1 VSPRPAT
8 FLALAALATQMAGP
22 LAAQHLEVPATLGPE
37 EARAALER
45 SLDWLVEN
53 QNADGSWAV
62 GVLDGLLELGF
73 SIESFYAWQVAS
85 NALACLALR
94 EAPET
99 PARRA
104 ALEQGIA
111 WLEATRPPKRGNDW
125 DIDYVWGGLYG
136 FTALTE
142 LAADP
147 RFQQGEWPARL
158 ARAAQPFLAILQ
170 KNQIAEGGWGYY
182 DDPVYSQRPKWATSF
197 STALVL
203 PALKAGED
211 LGWVTDPAMR
221 ARATRYV
228 SRCALPSGAFAYD
241 LAIIPRVVGDSVNDV
256 KGSLSRIQVCHWALF
271 SVGEPKITLDRLRTG
286 LESFFEHHR
295 FLDVAFMDPVPHEA
309 YYQNSGYFYLFGH
322 YYAARVIELLPEAE
336 REGWHARL
344 RPHLVKVMRADG
356 SSTDFLTSGY
366 MKVAGTA
373 LSALA
378 LGLGLEPR
386 TESVEPVAP
395 EAPRR

>member
-1 VSPRPAT
+1 MSIRPASW
-8 FLALAALATQMAGP
+8 FVLLGLATP
-22 LAAQHLEVPATLGPE
+22 LGAQHLEVPATLGAE
-37 EARAALER
+37 EAREALGR
-45 SLDWLVEN
+45 SLEWLVTT
-53 QNADGSWAV
+53 QNPDGSWAV
-62 GVLDGLLELGF
+62 GVLDGMLELGF
-73 SIESFYAWQVAS
+73 SIESVYAWQVAS

-104 ALEQGIA
+104 ALERGIG

-142 LAADP
+142 IAADP

-158 ARAAQPFLAILQ
+158 ARAARPFLTILE

-182 DDPVYSQRPKWATSF
+182 DDPVYSKRPKWATSF
-197 STALVL
+197 STAVVL
-203 PALKAGED
+203 PALKAGEER
-211 LGWVTDPAMR
+211 GWVADPATR

-228 SRCALPSGAFAYD
+228 NRCALPNGAYAYD
-241 LAIIPRVVGDSVNDV
+241 LSVIPWVGGDSINEI
-256 KGSLSRIQVCHWALF
+256 KGSLSRIQVCNWALF
-271 SVGEPKITLDRLRTG
+271 EVGEKRITLDRLREG
-286 LESFFEHHR
+286 LEQFFEHHR
-295 FLDVAFMDPVPHEA
+295 FLDVAFMDPIPHEA
-309 YYQNSGYFYLFGH
+309 YYFNSGYFYLFGH
-322 YYAARVIELLPEAE
+322 YYAARVIELLPEPE

-356 SSTDFLTSGY
+356 GSSDFLISGY
-366 MKVAGTA
+366 MRVAGTA

-378 LGLGLEPR
+378 LGLGLPPEPA
-386 TESVEPVAP
+386 SIEPVAP
-395 EAPRR
+395 APRR